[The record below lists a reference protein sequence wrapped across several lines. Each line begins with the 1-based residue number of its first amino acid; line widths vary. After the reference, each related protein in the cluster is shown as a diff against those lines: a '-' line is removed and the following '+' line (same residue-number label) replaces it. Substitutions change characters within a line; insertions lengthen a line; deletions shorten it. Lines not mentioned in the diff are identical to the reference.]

1 MSKDKN
7 ARKEAVRQ
15 EEKRVANLQHE
26 HEEQMRH
33 ARRMQSHAV
42 GHHPPSAQPQDRHH
56 RHSGSRRPDS
66 RASSAQ
72 SDRRTRPSRAHMS
85 TSDDELETEMNRN
98 VAAVGNAVRNLAM
111 AAQMM
116 DRELQMQTE
125 SVKKLRNN
133 TDAAGQKITAV
144 NTKIKKFN

>member
-1 MSKDKN
+1 
-7 ARKEAVRQ
+7 
-15 EEKRVANLQHE
+15 
-26 HEEQMRH
+26 
-33 ARRMQSHAV
+33 
-42 GHHPPSAQPQDRHH
+42 
-56 RHSGSRRPDS
+56 
-66 RASSAQ
+66 
-72 SDRRTRPSRAHMS
+72 MS

-98 VAAVGNAVRNLAM
+98 VASVGNAVRNLAM